1 MDLDLSGKKVLITGG
16 SKGIGLEIARQFAS
30 EGCSL
35 GLVSRSNQDLLE
47 AKNYL
52 ESQYGVKVE
61 TLELDLSKKGASL
74 FLAATFPIVDV
85 LVNNAGSIPAGT
97 IEEIDDEKWRE
108 AWDLKVFGYIN
119 NTREF
124 LKIMKARGH
133 GVIINIIGIGG
144 ERLDAGYIAG
154 AVGNAGLIA
163 LTKALGSTRIDSGVR
178 ILGINPGPVST
189 ERLEFLARRKAA
201 IQFGDENRWQE
212 FQKDMPLSRA
222 AKTSEIAPTV
232 VFLASH
238 LCSYTSGTVLNI
250 DGGSTRRNTKR

>member
-1 MDLDLSGKKVLITGG
+1 
-16 SKGIGLEIARQFAS
+16 
-30 EGCSL
+30 
-35 GLVSRSNQDLLE
+35 
-47 AKNYL
+47 
-52 ESQYGVKVE
+52 
-61 TLELDLSKKGASL
+61 
-74 FLAATFPIVDV
+74 
-85 LVNNAGSIPAGT
+85 
-97 IEEIDDEKWRE
+97 
-108 AWDLKVFGYIN
+108 
-119 NTREF
+119 
-124 LKIMKARGH
+124 MKARGH

-163 LTKALGSTRIDSGVR
+163 LTKALGSTSIDSGVR

-250 DGGSTRRNTKR
+250 DGGSTSRNTKR